1 MSKTLQEHQKFET
14 KTSSKYIQYP
24 QKYLLVP
31 TFLTGYIYMYNT
43 DKNATG
49 VDKELSIRTL
59 MHLKFCQLFM
69 LNDSEQL
76 VD

>member
-1 MSKTLQEHQKFET
+1 MSKTLEEHQKFET
-14 KTSSKYIQYP
+14 KTSSKNIQHP
-24 QKYLLVP
+24 QKCLLVP
-31 TFLTGYIYMYNT
+31 TFLTGYKYNT

-49 VDKELSIRTL
+49 VDKELTIRTL
-59 MHLKFCQLFM
+59 THLKFCQLFM